1 MNLLLHGARVGVR
14 GAAPHRQR
22 GMTLIELMVAVLIGL
37 GLTLAI
43 TSLLITSENQKRITT
58 STNDA
63 EQTGAYA
70 FYALDRALRSAGSA
84 IAESAYPADHG
95 VLGCRMN
102 AAGGGAT
109 LLPRTA
115 AFPTPFQA
123 FLAGAPSGLRVAP
136 LLIAYNQDPSNTSDV
151 LVVMGGS
158 GAAGG
163 VSRLVTGSGSSTS
176 LVLDNTVGFLTQD
189 LALVSQSGTTDCLLE
204 QVNSVASSSITLSG
218 TYYTAG
224 SPTSLATLSTSSGSY
239 VTPIGNSVANN
250 VAFQLFGVDAN
261 RTLYS
266 YDLLQNLKLV
276 QNSGADA
283 AQAIADGVDQMHA
296 IYGIDTAK
304 KGVQDT
310 WASPKAA
317 PYDIASV
324 MGNPGTIRTIVSVR
338 VALVL
343 RGNYYDKNA
352 VSPSTL
358 VFFNGLTD
366 ASGNVLQKTV
376 YLTGDQLHYRYRV
389 FEFTVPLRNMLL
401 LNGAPTS

>member
-1 MNLLLHGARVGVR
+1 MRLSHDARVGVR
-14 GAAPHRQR
+14 GALHGQR
-22 GMTLIELMVAVLIGL
+22 GMTLIELMVAVVIGL

-43 TSLLITSENQKRITT
+43 TSLLITSENQKRTTT

-84 IAESAYPADHG
+84 IAESAYPTDHG

-102 AAGGGAT
+102 ASGSGAT
-109 LLPRTA
+109 LLPRTG
-115 AFPTPFQA
+115 AFPAPFQK
-123 FLAGAPSGLRVAP
+123 FLGGAPSALRLAP
-136 LLIAYNQDPSNTSDV
+136 LLIAYNQDPSSASDV

-176 LVLDNTVGFLTQD
+176 LVLDNTVGFSTND
-189 LALVSQSGTTDCLLE
+189 LALVSQSGTPDCLLE
-204 QVNSVASSSITLSG
+204 QVNNTASSTINFSG
-218 TYYTAG
+218 TYYTTG
-224 SPTSLATLSTSSGSY
+224 TPTSLSTLSTSSGTY
-239 VTPIGNSVANN
+239 VTPIGNAAANN
-250 VAFQLFGVDAN
+250 VVFQLFGVDAN

-276 QNSGADA
+276 QGSGIDA
-283 AQAIADGVDQMHA
+283 SQAIADGVDQMHA
-296 IYGIDTAK
+296 IYGIDSNTN
-304 KGVQDT
+304 GIQTT
-310 WASPKAA
+310 WASPSLA

-324 MGNPGTIRTIVSVR
+324 MGNVSTIRSIVSVR

-352 VSPSTL
+352 VSPPTL
-358 VFFNGLTD
+358 TFFNGLIDSAGNSLKQTVTL
-366 ASGNVLQKTV
+366 AS
-376 YLTGDQLHYRYRV
+376 DQLHYRYRV
-389 FEFTVPLRNMLL
+389 FEFTIPLRNMLL

>member
-1 MNLLLHGARVGVR
+1 
-14 GAAPHRQR
+14 
-22 GMTLIELMVAVLIGL
+22 MTLIELMVAVVIGL

-43 TSLLITSENQKRITT
+43 TSLLITSENQKRTTT

-95 VLGCRMN
+95 VLGCRLN
-102 AAGGGAT
+102 AAGGGST
-109 LLPRTA
+109 LLPSTQ
-115 AFPTPFQA
+115 AFPTPFQN
-123 FLAGAPSGLRVAP
+123 FLGGVPSGLRVAP
-136 LLIAYNQDPSNTSDV
+136 LLIAYNQDPSSASDV

-176 LVLDNTVGFLTQD
+176 LVLDNTVGFSTND
-189 LALVSQSGTTDCLLE
+189 LALVSQSGTLDCLLE
-204 QVNSVASSSITLSG
+204 QVNNTASSTINLSG

-224 SPTSLATLSTSSGSY
+224 SPTSLSTLSSSSGTY
-239 VTPIGNSVANN
+239 VTPLGNAAANN
-250 VAFQLFGVDAN
+250 VAFQLFGVDAS

-276 QNSGADA
+276 QNSGVASS
-283 AQAIADGVDQMHA
+283 QAIADGVDQMHA
-296 IYGIDTAK
+296 IYGIDSNTD
-304 KGVQDT
+304 GIQNT
-310 WASPKAA
+310 WASPSAA

-343 RGNYYDKNA
+343 RGNYYDKNV
-352 VSPSTL
+352 VSPPTL
-358 VFFNGLTD
+358 TFFSGLTD
-366 ASGNVLQKTV
+366 SSGNTLPALQKTV
-376 YLTGDQLHYRYRV
+376 TLTGDQLHYRYRV